1 MIRNILILTFNDL
14 AISFKNKTLYL
25 ILFIPLFVF
34 VSLNLVDDGEPSARK
49 IKIGLVE
56 NASYPPAMIQAFSR
70 PMLSLWFP
78 GIRTKRKAN
87 CG

>member
-34 VSLNLVDDGEPSARK
+34 VSLNLVDGDEPSARK
-49 IKIGLVE
+49 IKNGLVE
-56 NASYPPAMIQAFSR
+56 KQAILPR
-70 PMLSLWFP
+70 
-78 GIRTKRKAN
+78 
-87 CG
+87 